1 MRWPISVPAMGD
13 GPPPQP
19 AGAAGFEGACR
30 LELMPS
36 RVVAALGF
44 SDPTTEPN
52 VRGYAALLGQRLR
65 DDGLVAD
72 ETDEEEAFRLAQFDA
87 LNSFGARR
95 SEVWV
100 ALADGHPWSG

>member
-1 MRWPISVPAMGD
+1 MVLRKCLERGAGWHDDSQAEARQLEGI
-13 GPPPQP
+13 GP
-19 AGAAGFEGACR
+19 
-30 LELMPS
+30 
-36 RVVAALGF
+36 V
-44 SDPTTEPN
+44 
-52 VRGYAALLGQRLR
+52 LGQRLR

-72 ETDEEEAFRLAQFDA
+72 ETDDEEAFRLAQFDA